1 MRLEKL
7 WKMLFDKIK
16 RFVMS
21 AYYSLPFGMKGANS
35 EIMGNGTQDM
45 AGVEI
50 SQEVSDERVA
60 KHLLKGEVTQ
70 EVEELRY
77 RTYKVSNE
85 SEKYKYLGGGV
96 AVKEDA
102 KGNGDRTRF
111 KFSQDNENI
120 CESVLN
126 SLKQVGS
133 TGSERYRFEIDYS
146 EFVRFKVEKF
156 AKSVDVDIDDNNK
169 KIETTLHFSSEPNP
183 YDASS
188 MPFINE
194 LGRLFAAKNEYEIS
208 RNEIASTI
216 KNFSFVTY
224 KAVNEESFVTYN
236 FINGGKFK
244 SIRKENYEYLLTLS
258 WEEYMRMPMNLE
270 VKYYSKSMADKYEK
284 NERKETAVSV
294 GNVNR
299 KVYCS
304 VCGREMELY
313 DHDIQMANGSQP
325 VCKECMKKTMR

>member
-1 MRLEKL
+1 MMIFE
-7 WKMLFDKIK
+7 KIK
-16 RFVMS
+16 RFVTS
-21 AYYSLPFGMKGANS
+21 LYYGLPFGLKGANS
-35 EIMGNGTQDM
+35 EIMGNGSQDM
-45 AGVEI
+45 VGTEI

-96 AVKEDA
+96 AIKDETKTDSE
-102 KGNGDRTRF
+102 RTRF

-126 SLKQVGS
+126 SLKQVGG
-133 TGSERYRFEIDYS
+133 TGVDRYRFEIDYT

-156 AKSVDVDIDDNNK
+156 ATRVDVDIDDENK

-183 YDASS
+183 YDAAS

-194 LGRLFAAKNEYEIS
+194 LKRLMSAKNEYEIS

-216 KNFSFVTY
+216 KNFSFATY

-236 FINGGKFK
+236 FINGGKYK
-244 SIRKENYEYLLTLS
+244 SIRKENYEYLLTLT
-258 WEEYMRMPMNLE
+258 WDEYMRTPMNLE
-270 VKYYSKSMADKYEK
+270 VKYYSKSMAEKYEN
-284 NERKETAVSV
+284 NERKETVVSV
-294 GNVNR
+294 GNVIR
-299 KVYCS
+299 KAYCS
-304 VCGREMELY
+304 VCGKEMELY
-313 DHDIQMANGSQP
+313 DHDIQKANGNEP
-325 VCKECMKKTMR
+325 VCKECMKKAMNNG